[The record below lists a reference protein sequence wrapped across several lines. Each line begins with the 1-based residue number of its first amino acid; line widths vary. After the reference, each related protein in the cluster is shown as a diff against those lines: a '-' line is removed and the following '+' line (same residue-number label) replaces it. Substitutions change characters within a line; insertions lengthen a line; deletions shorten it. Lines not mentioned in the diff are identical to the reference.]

1 MSQEDRLRRMV
12 RRVVYRT
19 LGRALPPQS
28 SRGRALV
35 SEMDMQ
41 ALPADSEFA
50 VPPGALLTPLA
61 RQVAMD
67 RRIRLAESTGATGSA
82 AAGPRGNP
90 GHGSTGNPAGA
101 GGAGNPTGNPAGAGS
116 GRSTAPGFSTLASA
130 AQGRSVAI
138 GSDHAGYGLKEEL
151 KGYLQQLGFEVV
163 DCGTA
168 DTTSVDYPDFALAV
182 AQRVAQ
188 GQAWRGIVLDGAGI
202 GSCMAANKVPG
213 VRAAMCYDLATA
225 LNSREH
231 NDANVLTLGAGLIG
245 PNLARQ
251 IVKTWLEARF
261 GGDRHARRIDKITQI
276 ERRYCR

>member
-1 MSQEDRLRRMV
+1 MSREDRVRRMV

-19 LGRALPPQS
+19 LGRSLPPQS
-28 SRGRALV
+28 TRGRALV

-50 VPPGALLTPLA
+50 LPPGALLTPLA

-67 RRIRLAESTGATGSA
+67 RRIRLAESTGATA
-82 AAGPRGNP
+82 PAGAGD
-90 GHGSTGNPAGA
+90 TGNPAG
-101 GGAGNPTGNPAGAGS
+101 NPAGS
-116 GRSTAPGFSTLASA
+116 GASGFAAPGTLAVASA
-130 AQGRSVAI
+130 AQPRTVAI

-151 KGYLQQLGFEVV
+151 KGYLQQLGLEVV

-168 DTTSVDYPDFALAV
+168 GTDSVDYPDFALAV

-251 IVKTWLEARF
+251 IVKAWLEARF

>member
-1 MSQEDRLRRMV
+1 MP
-12 RRVVYRT
+12 T
-19 LGRALPPQS
+19 
-28 SRGRALV
+28 
-35 SEMDMQ
+35 
-41 ALPADSEFA
+41 
-50 VPPGALLTPLA
+50 TPT
-61 RQVAMD
+61 Q
-67 RRIRLAESTGATGSA
+67 TNT
-82 AAGPRGNP
+82 
-90 GHGSTGNPAGA
+90 
-101 GGAGNPTGNPAGAGS
+101 
-116 GRSTAPGFSTLASA
+116 
-130 AQGRSVAI
+130 VAI

-168 DTTSVDYPDFALAV
+168 GTASVDYPDFALAV

-188 GQAWRGIVLDGAGI
+188 AQAWRGIVLDGAGI

-251 IVKTWLEARF
+251 IVKAWLEARF

>member
-1 MSQEDRLRRMV
+1 MTQEDRVRRMV

-35 SEMDMQ
+35 SEMDM
-41 ALPADSEFA
+41 AAVPADSEFA

-67 RRIRLAESTGATGSA
+67 RRIRLAESTSATGPE

-90 GHGSTGNPAGA
+90 GHRS
-101 GGAGNPTGNPAGAGS
+101 AGS
-116 GRSTAPGFSTLASA
+116 PAVASA
-130 AQGRSVAI
+130 AQTNTVAI

-168 DTTSVDYPDFALAV
+168 GTASVDYPDFALAV

-188 GQAWRGIVLDGAGI
+188 AQAWRGIVLDGAGI

-251 IVKTWLEARF
+251 IVKAWLEARF

>member
-1 MSQEDRLRRMV
+1 MTQEDRVRRMV

-35 SEMDMQ
+35 SEMDM
-41 ALPADSEFA
+41 AAVPADSEFA

-67 RRIRLAESTGATGSA
+67 RRIRLAESTSATGPET
-82 AAGPRGNP
+82 AGPRGKP
-90 GHGSTGNPAGA
+90 GHAS
-101 GGAGNPTGNPAGAGS
+101 AGS
-116 GRSTAPGFSTLASA
+116 PAVAAPIPAAARSAPIQTNT
-130 AQGRSVAI
+130 VAI

-168 DTTSVDYPDFALAV
+168 GTASVDYPDFALAV

-188 GQAWRGIVLDGAGI
+188 AQAWRGIVLDGAGI

-251 IVKTWLEARF
+251 IVKAWLEARF